1 MSFSKQPFAD
11 FRQHRLRKS
20 VNNCHPKRQLSGDA
34 ADMSL
39 VVLLLGMGVL
49 MGAAAHTSLTAFT
62 VAAAAIA
69 AWLIGFAVRERI
81 SRHRG

>member
-11 FRQHRLRKS
+11 FGHTRLKKS
-20 VNNCHPKRQLSGDA
+20 VNNCQLKRQLLGGA

-39 VVLLLGMGVL
+39 VVLLLGMGIL
-49 MGAAAHTSLTAFT
+49 MGAAAHTSLAIFTA
-62 VAAAAIA
+62 AAAAIA
-69 AWLIGFAVRERI
+69 LWLAIFAVRERV